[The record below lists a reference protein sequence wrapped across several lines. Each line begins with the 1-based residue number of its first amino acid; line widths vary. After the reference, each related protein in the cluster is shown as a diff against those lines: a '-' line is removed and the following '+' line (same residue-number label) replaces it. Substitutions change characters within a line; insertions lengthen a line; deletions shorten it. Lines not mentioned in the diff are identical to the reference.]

1 MSAVR
6 VGKEC
11 VGRGSEQ
18 LEPEEQDEAELDEL
32 PLRADEGV
40 SSAFVGSFLLIDLIS
55 LDT

>member
-18 LEPEEQDEAELDEL
+18 LEPVEQDEAELDEL